1 MGCTQSKIENEEA
14 VARCKERKQY
24 MKEAVTA
31 RNAFAAAHTSY
42 ATYLKNTGAALS
54 DFIHGEVQN
63 PQLASGSAALPS
75 NAPFPAPHPPFE
87 IPLPPPPL
95 PDFSPSPL
103 QRAATMP
110 EIKLTKP
117 EMTPVGTIV
126 EEEEENE
133 MENEGSMNGGLRRK
147 GSSSRR
153 SGTKEAMEEADRRPI
168 PPPIPPPSSRPEP
181 QVEIIIIFIR

>member
-63 PQLASGSAALPS
+63 PQSASGSAALPS
-75 NAPFPAPHPPFE
+75 HMDHSARVMRVITFNRSFKGMPN
-87 IPLPPPPL
+87 LL
-95 PDFSPSPL
+95 DDGKDDFDYD
-103 QRAATMP
+103 
-110 EIKLTKP
+110 
-117 EMTPVGTIV
+117 
-126 EEEEENE
+126 ENE
-133 MENEGSMNGGLRRK
+133 THATILDKLLAWEKKL
-147 GSSSRR
+147 
-153 SGTKEAMEEADRRPI
+153 
-168 PPPIPPPSSRPEP
+168 
-181 QVEIIIIFIR
+181 